1 MNNDFVL
8 GDVAL
13 FIDWENFKIS
23 LAGGNRVPNVSAL
36 KEEVSNHGRVVVAK
50 AYADWVT
57 RSPELNGASQF
68 VNDPPALYASGIEP
82 VYVPTRL
89 QLGNSNNS
97 NRTITVK
104 NKRKAPIEMGYGT
117 ENGLTGIKKESAM
130 RRGSS
135 VMANYMAY
143 ITGTTIT
150 GKNSNRK
157 LLKMVFAMV
166 KAHNFM
172 KMVGNRLKVNMWK
185 ENDLVYGHS
194 IMRIEL

>member
-57 RSPELNGASQF
+57 RSPELKGASQF

-104 NKRKAPIEMGYGT
+104 NSVDVKMTADCIEC
-117 ENGLTGIKKESAM
+117 
-130 RRGSS
+130 
-135 VMANYMAY
+135 
-143 ITGTTIT
+143 
-150 GKNSNRK
+150 
-157 LLKMVFAMV
+157 
-166 KAHNFM
+166 AHSYPNIDTF
-172 KMVGNRLKVNMWK
+172 VIVSGDSDFIHVILS
-185 ENDLVYGHS
+185 LIH
-194 IMRIEL
+194 I